1 MTALQLLVMVILMV
15 SAMFDPTV
23 YDTNEEYQN
32 LHNVNI
38 DVQAIVKKPYLYLL
52 ARCPSNDQ

>member
-1 MTALQLLVMVILMV
+1 MVMVILMV

-38 DVQAIVKKPYLYLL
+38 DVQAIVEKPYLYLL